1 MKKAN
6 PHWAALLLVGLAGA
20 TGGCGGRES
29 AAAAAAAAPPSATPA
44 VRGTQTVA
52 DYFALSVG
60 GRKVRVQLAV
70 TPPEMERGLM
80 ERTQLGPDDG
90 MLFVYAQPQSMSFWM
105 HDTPTALDLGYFG
118 PDGVLAEVYP
128 LYPFDE
134 RAVSSRSKRLQFALE
149 MNQGW
154 FSAHGV
160 RAGAA
165 LDLAAVRAAL
175 AARGF
180 APERYGLR

>member
-1 MKKAN
+1 
-6 PHWAALLLVGLAGA
+6 
-20 TGGCGGRES
+20 
-29 AAAAAAAAPPSATPA
+29 
-44 VRGTQTVA
+44 
-52 DYFALSVG
+52 
-60 GRKVRVQLAV
+60 
-70 TPPEMERGLM
+70 
-80 ERTQLGPDDG
+80 